1 MAVRRRRQMI
11 LVNCMFAVGEILQ
24 RRHLKMLRRLVTWKP
39 SVGWCSYCRMIEG
52 SLIFIR
58 MTPELCINGINLESF
73 RNCAGA
79 ILLLLGVFSGDLF
92 PGYTDVCRVFNKPGY
107 KILVRPGWEIV
118 ISMPSVSSRGQVM
131 KGASKPLIVN
141 YLVTAT

>member
-24 RRHLKMLRRLVTWKP
+24 RRHSKMLRRLVKWKL

-58 MTPELCINGINLESF
+58 MTPELCISSINHESF
-73 RNCAGA
+73 PELYCYSSE
-79 ILLLLGVFSGDLF
+79 F
-92 PGYTDVCRVFNKPGY
+92 
-107 KILVRPGWEIV
+107 
-118 ISMPSVSSRGQVM
+118 SRGICSRVYECMQSVQQT
-131 KGASKPLIVN
+131 GL
-141 YLVTAT
+141 